1 MEILV
6 MVDLGKLLNNMLDN
20 IIAAIPSILA
30 AFIVIILG
38 VLIGILVGKLVNS
51 IVKKMGFEKVVDQ
64 TSVGRS
70 LRSAG
75 MDPSNLLGS
84 VAKVLIIVLAIIYAI
99 DLLNIGG
106 AFGSGLSGIA
116 NYLPRLLAGVLIIL
130 LGVIFADF
138 LASFIGKIV
147 RPSFSPEKGDVADAL
162 RNLLFIGFIALVL
175 LLALD
180 TMRLSSTLIYP
191 LILGFVVIGMG
202 ISITDILVRSIIADH
217 AEFKD
222 VAGYAKFVLY
232 SVFLI
237 IGAGALFATFPGVT
251 TIIANI
257 SWAFAIALAIM
268 LVPIAYALTK
278 KMYKQMD

>member
-1 MEILV
+1 MA
-6 MVDLGKLLNNMLDN
+6 DLGALLNNMWDN
-20 IIAAIPSILA
+20 IINAVPSILA
-30 AFIVIILG
+30 AIIVIILG
-38 VLIGILVGKLVNS
+38 IVVGTLIGKLVNV
-51 IVKKMGFEKVVDQ
+51 IVKKMGFEKIADQ

-75 MDPSNLLGS
+75 MDPTNLMGS
-84 VAKVLIIVLAIIYAI
+84 IAKVLIIVLSIVYAI

-106 AFGSGLSGIA
+106 AFGSSLSGLA
-116 NYLPRLLAGVLIIL
+116 NYLPRLLAGILIII

-175 LLALD
+175 LFALD
-180 TMRLSSTLIYP
+180 TMRLSSALIYP

-202 ISITDILVRSIIADH
+202 ISLTDILLRSIIADH
-217 AEFKD
+217 AEFKE

-232 SVFLI
+232 SIFLI
-237 IGAGALFATFPGVT
+237 VGTGALFATFPGVT
-251 TIIANI
+251 VIIANI

-268 LVPIAYALTK
+268 LLPIAYALTK
-278 KMYKQMD
+278 KMYKQIE